1 MTSEQISDHGSMSS
15 QHDASHFQ
23 QSNTEKTLDN
33 DNEPTRTTES
43 EADDD
48 DEKYL
53 TGPRLILVTV
63 SLCLA
68 TLLVALDSTILA
80 TAVPTITKYFDSLED
95 TAWYEAHPMLE
106 TISNNL

>member
-1 MTSEQISDHGSMSS
+1 MTAEQISHNSSMSS
-15 QHDASHFQ
+15 RHDESHAER
-23 QSNTEKTLDN
+23 SKSEKSPDN
-33 DNEPTRTTES
+33 DPEPKAN
-43 EADDD
+43 EADED